1 MKTNEQNFTRK
12 KELFPLLFIS
22 LLALCFMVA
31 GCGKDD
37 GISYVT
43 DNELLNRNNIT
54 DVTHLFSWEK
64 HEDEQDFCYGIRKG
78 KDWFALF
85 DNTGILWK
93 EWYGK
98 DRGNESFTISYGG
111 TDWLKEFGVGEFLYI
126 INYSID
132 DCKQLVRLTSNQSVE
147 YGAELDS
154 MTIARIVTENLFLA
168 SPLEKDNYNM
178 YDFEGNI
185 VANDVM
191 FSNMSS
197 YPYEIFIGFKDSKVW
212 ISYTDENKNWHE
224 AIGLD
229 PFERNRTVNL
239 GYGEYKNFYVER
251 IYTRRFIMTEW
262 GFACIPYYNFD
273 NKILPTDCVFLCNG
287 NEIIYYP
294 CEKDPAQLRNWY
306 DGTVLIDNEE
316 VVSPNGESL
325 AYFASSVESATEPIS
340 LTDGINFCVPGYREV
355 YRFNRKNYQSGET
368 VWITE
373 IPQLKDAQSDAR
385 ITDTLLEKDGTIWK
399 YHFEVVNK
407 DGSRYD
413 FYLNLNVETGEIN

>member
-1 MKTNEQNFTRK
+1 M
-12 KELFPLLFIS
+12 
-22 LLALCFMVA
+22 
-31 GCGKDD
+31 
-37 GISYVT
+37 
-43 DNELLNRNNIT
+43 
-54 DVTHLFSWEK
+54 
-64 HEDEQDFCYGIRKG
+64 
-78 KDWFALF
+78 
-85 DNTGILWK
+85 
-93 EWYGK
+93 
-98 DRGNESFTISYGG
+98 
-111 TDWLKEFGVGEFLYI
+111 
-126 INYSID
+126 
-132 DCKQLVRLTSNQSVE
+132 
-147 YGAELDS
+147 
-154 MTIARIVTENLFLA
+154 
-168 SPLEKDNYNM
+168 
-178 YDFEGNI
+178 
-185 VANDVM
+185 
-191 FSNMSS
+191 
-197 YPYEIFIGFKDSKVW
+197 
-212 ISYTDENKNWHE
+212 
-224 AIGLD
+224 
-229 PFERNRTVNL
+229 
-239 GYGEYKNFYVER
+239 
-251 IYTRRFIMTEW
+251 
-262 GFACIPYYNFD
+262 
-273 NKILPTDCVFLCNG
+273 CNG